1 MLGSVFLG
9 PAAVGSRAS
18 GFVDS
23 AELGTGSAYS
33 KGLAG
38 AQEVAVGTIARC
50 TCSFEVCRELSVS
63 GWGSNWAEEIGSLER
78 LDYLNLETGKHSKSH
93 PVDMV
98 HML

>member
-9 PAAVGSRAS
+9 PAAVGSRAP

-23 AELGTGSAYS
+23 AEPGTGSAYS

-50 TCSFEVCRELSVS
+50 MCSFGVCCELSVS
-63 GWGSNWAEEIGSLER
+63 GWGSNWVEEIGSSER
-78 LDYLNLETGKHSKSH
+78 LDHLNLETGKHLKYH

-98 HML
+98 DML